1 MKKPIKLGLIG
12 MALIIA
18 GCFDFVAFKSTLG
31 KALMVG
37 GVLTEVVAIFSYIS
51 QKIAATK

>member
-12 MALIIA
+12 MALIIV

-31 KALMVG
+31 KALMMG
-37 GVLTEVVAIFSYIS
+37 GVLVEMVAIFSFIS
-51 QKIAATK
+51 QKMAATK